1 MRPAARLLIASTLL
15 LAACATQTPVILRTP
30 QGLPQRYE
38 LVGTPYFAQEAHQ
51 CGPASLAMA
60 LSAAG
65 FKTTPEALE
74 ALVYVPSRQGS
85 LQPEMLAAARR
96 QGALAI
102 PVKPR
107 LDALLNEVAHGH
119 PVVILQNLG
128 LSWMPR
134 WHYAVVIGYDLP
146 RAEIILRS
154 GPNSRE
160 PMAMSTFE
168 HTWARS
174 GYWGML
180 VLPSDQLPADA
191 DPAELAKAL
200 ASLEKY
206 AEPEQ
211 MLRAYGRALERWP
224 DQPVLRMGLG
234 NSAYRSG
241 DLLQAESVYQSI
253 ITSQPANAAALN
265 NLASVLQDQHR
276 LNEALKIAE
285 RASAIA
291 GPWQVHAQLTRD
303 AIRQELHDAA
313 RAETQQAP

>member
-1 MRPAARLLIASTLL
+1 MLNPARYLLAGVLL
-15 LAACATQTPVILRTP
+15 LAACATQTPAVLHSP
-30 QGLPQRYE
+30 QGLPQQSE
-38 LVGTPYFAQEAHQ
+38 LVDTPYFAQEDHQ

-65 FKTTPEALE
+65 FKTSPEALE
-74 ALVYVPSRQGS
+74 ALVYLPSRQGS

-96 QGALAI
+96 QGALAL

-107 LDALLNEVAHGH
+107 LNALLNEVAHGH
-119 PVVILQNLG
+119 PVVVLQNLG

-146 RAEIILRS
+146 HAVIILRS

-160 PMAMSTFE
+160 LMQMSTFE

-180 VLPSDQLPADA
+180 VLPTGQLPAEADA
-191 DPAELAKAL
+191 TDVAKAL
-200 ASLEKY
+200 VALEKY

-211 MLRAYGRALERWP
+211 MLRVYGLALERWP
-224 DQPVLRMGLG
+224 EHAVLRMGLG

-241 DLLQAESVYQSI
+241 DLLQAESIFRSI
-253 ITSQPANAAALN
+253 IKTQPSDAAALN
-265 NLASVLQDQHR
+265 NLAAVLQDQHR
-276 LNEALKIAE
+276 LSEALSIAE
-285 RASAIA
+285 RASEIA
-291 GPWQVHAQLTRD
+291 GPWQGHAQATRD
-303 AIRQELHDAA
+303 AIRQELRQTGDTEI
-313 RAETQQAP
+313 R